1 MITRASTTVTIYR
14 GSTTDEWGDPVDSDT
29 VVATGVRASIIE
41 QTIYA
46 QTEVTL
52 LPRSFRFAKMRVT
65 PGTDV
70 RQNDRVKDEST
81 NEIWTI
87 VQISRRA
94 NPVRKQ
100 DTRID
105 LEMMG

>member
-14 GSTTDEWGDPVDSDT
+14 GTTTNEWDDEVDSDT
-29 VVATGVRASIIE
+29 IIAVGIRASIIE
-41 QTIYA
+41 QTTYA
-46 QTEVTL
+46 QTEVTT

-65 PGTDV
+65 PGTDI
-70 RQNDRVKDEST
+70 RQNDRILDEKT
-81 NEIWTI
+81 GEKWTI

-94 NPVRKQ
+94 NPVRGQ

-105 LEMMG
+105 LEYMG